1 MLQLHYSLACWAFH
15 RTASVRFAES
25 QGCKK
30 IDEPVWLHD
39 PITERLRVH
48 SLPTLTITT
57 VNWSKIARVIRES
70 WIAILALVSIGTHL
84 ALAFGSAALEP
95 YAQWPLFVALAL
107 GGTPLLWDLLGKLAH
122 RNFGS
127 DLLAGLSIVVSIAL
141 GEYLAGVLVVL
152 MLSGGEALEAYAVRS
167 ASSVLQALAKR
178 MPNVAHRLPQ
188 GKESGP
194 FEDTALSDV
203 QVDDRLVILPHD
215 IAPVDGVVIDGQGV
229 MDESFL
235 TGEPFQMRKT
245 PGSTVI
251 SGAINGDT
259 ALTIRATRRAE
270 DSRYAKIMRVMQDS
284 EQRRPN
290 IRRLAD
296 RLGAFY
302 TPLAVLVAFIAWWL
316 SGNPVRFLAVL
327 VVATPCPLLIA
338 IPVAIIGSISLA
350 AKRGIIV
357 RNPTALEVASTC
369 RTMIFDKTG
378 TLTYGSPQLSL
389 LYISNHWRQ
398 DLKRSEDELLT
409 LLVSLERYS
418 KHPLAKAIVQA
429 GDERRLVPVAVA
441 SISEKPGEGLTGLI
455 QGKQILVISRKRLAQ
470 LEPNAMEQLPVSAG
484 LECVALVDGRF
495 AALLQFRDVPRR
507 ASAAFV
513 QHLLPKHHVNRAML
527 LSGDRASEV
536 SYLAEQVGITQVLAE
551 QSPEQKVEIVRRET
565 ERAPT
570 LFVGDGINDAPAL
583 TIATVGI
590 AFGQNNEV
598 TSEAADV
605 VIMDSAIEKVDEFL
619 HIGARMRRIG
629 LQSAVGGMA
638 LSVAAMLVAAFGY
651 LPPVGGALVQEVID
665 VFAVLNALRVAF
677 VPKSLRDFEL

>member
-1 MLQLHYSLACWAFH
+1 MSNSLLKPLDWN
-15 RTASVRFAES
+15 
-25 QGCKK
+25 
-30 IDEPVWLHD
+30 
-39 PITERLRVH
+39 RV
-48 SLPTLTITT
+48 
-57 VNWSKIARVIRES
+57 ARVARES
-70 WIAILALVSIGTHL
+70 WIALLAILSIAVHL
-84 ALAFGSAALEP
+84 AFAFGSESLAP
-95 YAQWPLFVALAL
+95 FSNWPLFVALAL
-107 GGTPLLWDLLGKLAH
+107 GGTPLLWELLLKLVQ

-127 DLLAGLSIVVSIAL
+127 DLLAGLSIIVSIVL

-178 MPNVAHRLPQ
+178 MPNVAHRLPADR
-188 GKESGP
+188 EAGP
-194 FEDTALSDV
+194 FEDVALSEV
-203 QVDDRLVILPHD
+203 QVDDRIVILPHD
-215 IAPVDGVVIDGQGV
+215 IAPVDGVVVSGQGV

-259 ALTIRATRRAE
+259 ALTIRASRRAE

-302 TPLAVLVAFIAWWL
+302 TPLAVIVAFLAWWL
-316 SGNPVRFLAVL
+316 SGDPVRFLAVL

-389 LYISNHWRQ
+389 LHLSEHWREQ
-398 DLKRSEDELLT
+398 LKHDENELLT
-409 LLVSLERYS
+409 LIVSIERYS

-429 GDERRLVPVAVA
+429 GDERRLIPLAVEE
-441 SISEKPGEGLTGLI
+441 ISEKPGEGLRGTV
-455 QGKQILVISRKRLAQ
+455 QGKQVIVISRKRLAT
-470 LEPNAMEQLPVSAG
+470 LEPAAIDSLPPSAG
-484 LECVALVDGRF
+484 LECVAIVDGKF

-513 QHLLPKHHVNRAML
+513 KHLLPKHKVNRAML

-536 SYLAEQVGITQVLAE
+536 AYLAEQVGIDQVLAE

-605 VIMDSAIEKVDEFL
+605 VIMDSSIEKVDEFL
-619 HIGARMRRIG
+619 HIGSRMRNIG
-629 LQSAVGGMA
+629 LQSAIGGMA
-638 LSVAAMLVAAFGY
+638 LSVGAMLVASTGY

-677 VPKSLRDFEL
+677 VPKSLRDFDAS